1 MRGSCSLAGI
11 WDLCWIDAPFV
22 IRAEYYSADTVEGKR
37 FLPAA
42 VPGSVHEALCDLG
55 LLDDVIVGINALKAR
70 WLEDVMWVYRTTIT
84 APAATYT
91 DHAWLEFARLEYDA
105 AIYLNGELIATHAN
119 AHIPVRVP
127 VSGKLR
133 EGANTLAVCLNAG
146 LHGVA
151 DKPGCDYGDHPQE
164 LLVKRTWQRKPQYQC
179 GWDWNPRLMNVGILG
194 EVRLEWSAAPVLR
207 QTTVFAV
214 AAEDLASAVVHARV
228 TVEHAGEAM
237 EGVLTARIREIGAEV
252 HRPTTI
258 PAGESRHALEIAITD
273 PQLWWPIGHGA
284 QHLYT
289 VDITLACAGE
299 TQHATRR
306 TGVRR
311 VTMEQGPHPQEGRY
325 CILTINNRP
334 IFCKGGNWV
343 PADMLYGSVTP
354 ARTREL
360 VDLAVAAN
368 FNLLRIWGG
377 GLFIDHVLGEACD
390 EQGVLIWHDFLFA
403 CGKYPGDDPDFAAE
417 VRREVTH
424 AVRELAHHPSLV
436 VWCGNN
442 EIESGDWETGFDHTS
457 RTHPHYAIF
466 HHDIPKIVHDED
478 PSKLHWISSP
488 WSPDYL
494 TPNSPIAGD
503 QHPWEVTLGSA
514 GVDWWHYRT
523 CIDRFPNEGGVFG
536 ASSIATLRQFL
547 PVTEQYPG
555 SPSWDFHDNCFC
567 LYDHRQRGA
576 KPRARQ
582 FIEYWLGGDAGT
594 LSLEAYALA
603 SGLLQA
609 EGLLEYISNYRR
621 RMFDSACAVF
631 WMFNDSWPTTHGWTI
646 VDYYRRKKLA
656 YHPVR
661 RAFQP
666 VTVVAAEDGNMVTI
680 FGINDTPAAWRG
692 ELDYGL
698 FTLDGQYPLRAR
710 ITAHLSA
717 NASTRLA
724 SFTRAEWEAVGL
736 QRSGAFAV
744 LSCTG
749 EQVAQHRL
757 FCARFRDMTFA
768 SPQVTVTQEGDTVT
782 LTCPVFAW
790 GVCLDVEG
798 EQPLADNC
806 FDLLPG
812 IPYRLQWLATLGEPA
827 IAAIGSRDA
836 FGERS
841 VCTGG
846 VITK

>member
-1 MRGSCSLAGI
+1 MSGHLSLNGTWALT
-11 WDLCWIDAPFV
+11 WTDAQNFLLP
-22 IRAEYYSADTVEGKR
+22 EYYTTSTVDGKK
-37 FLPAA
+37 FLPAQ
-42 VPGSVHEALCDLG
+42 VPGSVHEALGALG
-55 LLDDVIVGINALKAR
+55 LQDDVNIGLNAMRAR
-70 WLEDVMWVYRTTIT
+70 WIEEQMWIYRTTFT
-84 APAATYT
+84 ANSHACSES
-91 DHAWLEFARLEYDA
+91 AWLVFERLEYDA
-105 AIYLNGELIATHAN
+105 IIYLNGEKIAAHAN
-119 AHIPVRVP
+119 ANRPARIQVTGKLKEGDNSLAVRVD
-127 VSGKLR
+127 
-133 EGANTLAVCLNAG
+133 AG
-146 LHGVA
+146 LFGIA
-151 DKPGCDYGDHPQE
+151 DKPARDYADQPLE
-164 LLVKRTWQRKPQYQC
+164 LLTRRTWQRKPQYQC

-194 EVRLEWSAAPVLR
+194 EVRLEWSDAPVLR

-214 AAEDLASAVVHARV
+214 AAEDLASAVVHARI
-228 TVEHAGEAM
+228 TVEHAGDSQ

-252 HRPTTI
+252 HRPITI

-377 GLFIDHVLGEACD
+377 GLYIDHVLGEYCD
-390 EQGVLIWHDFLFA
+390 EHGLLIWHDFLFA

-424 AVRELAHHPSLV
+424 TVRELAHHPSLV

-442 EIESGDWETGFDHTS
+442 EVESGDWEWGYDKMH

-503 QHPWEVTLGSA
+503 QHPWGVSLGEQGPA
-514 GVDWWHYRT
+514 NWWGYRGYR
-523 CIDRFPNEGGVFG
+523 DRFANEGGVLG
-536 ASSIATLRQFL
+536 ASSVATLRQFL
-547 PVTEQYPG
+547 PEREQYVG
-555 SPSWDFHDNCFC
+555 SPSWDFHDNPFA
-567 LYDHRQRGA
+567 LYDQGNNGA
-576 KPRARQ
+576 KPRAMQ
-582 FIEYWLGGDAGT
+582 TVEYWLGGDAGT

-609 EGLLEYISNYRR
+609 EGLVEYISNYRR

-631 WMFNDSWPTTHGWTI
+631 WMYNDSWPVSHGWTI

-666 VTVVAAEDGNMVTI
+666 VTVVAAEDGDMVTI
-680 FGINDTPAAWRG
+680 FGVNDTPAAWRG
-692 ELDYGL
+692 ELDYGI
-698 FTLDGQYPLRAR
+698 FTLDGQYPVRTR
-710 ITAHLSA
+710 ITVHLPA

-724 SFTRAEWEAVGL
+724 SLSRTEWEAVGL

-744 LSCTG
+744 LSCSG

-757 FCARFRDMTFA
+757 FCARFRDMAFA
-768 SPQVTVTQEGDTVT
+768 APQVAVVQHGDTVT
-782 LTCPVFAW
+782 LTSPVFAW

-812 IPYRLQWLATLGEPA
+812 IAYRLQWPATLGEPT

-836 FGERS
+836 IR
-841 VCTGG
+841 
-846 VITK
+846 